1 MGADNKSLFLT
12 LLKLKSY
19 LASMI
24 DERAEKYNNLNYTKE
39 YLERRYPDMSQAI
52 LNLLE
57 ENGIFTDSEITFDDK
72 IIFKFRAIA
81 DNSKEQMNLI
91 SLLNKLE
98 IETKDIA
105 LKEGA
110 RSSYISEREKK
121 LSEILDLLFQ
131 LATNWAVLKEIE
143 DKIDNY
149 SVLDEEEV
157 LRTDEE
163 KNLSELDDTTD
174 KAFAIL
180 SHLTIIYL
188 EKLVDYFFTYG
199 GDVALK
205 DFVQELDNVKKSF
218 IVKYSDLFKKHG
230 LDSEWIEKFSD

>member
-163 KNLSELDDTTD
+163 KNLNELDDTTD

>member
-149 SVLDEEEV
+149 SVLDEEDS
-157 LRTDEE
+157 R
-163 KNLSELDDTTD
+163 
-174 KAFAIL
+174 
-180 SHLTIIYL
+180 
-188 EKLVDYFFTYG
+188 
-199 GDVALK
+199 
-205 DFVQELDNVKKSF
+205 
-218 IVKYSDLFKKHG
+218 YSL
-230 LDSEWIEKFSD
+230 